1 MPLTMVRQVVYNNIQ
16 SHNTRKRRCM
26 TADIAIVLGILIVS
40 LILFISEVIR
50 MDVVA
55 LLVLGALAVSN
66 QVDAN
71 QAFAG
76 FSNSAVITVWAMFI
90 LSEGL
95 TRTGI
100 ANIIGQQVMRVGGSR
115 EMPMIFV
122 IMVTGAVLS
131 AFMNN
136 IGVAALMLPVVV
148 EVARRTG
155 IAASRLLMPLAY
167 STLLGGLMTLIG
179 TPPNLLISES
189 MVLGGHQPFSLFD
202 FTPLG
207 GGVMIVGVLFVVLV
221 GRFLL
226 PNIST
231 KHDRHVSQRSLRSRY
246 KLQERTFMMRVPR
259 GSILVGKTLAESRI
273 GASTGLIILSLLRNG
288 RSETLPGRQTVL
300 QGGDGLLVQG
310 RIDQFRELRRW
321 SDLVIEREAPV
332 LKSMVAS
339 KVVYASVTITD
350 GSPVVSEL
358 IRHAAFRTRF
368 DVAVVGIMRKHGYRL
383 TNLAYVPIKS
393 GDRILVQGEVES
405 VSHLEKFS
413 DFEDIEILTQERL
426 AETYHTEERL
436 FVVRLPKF
444 SDLVEETL
452 KKSRLA
458 DVFDFRVLAV
468 FRDGKLTVMP
478 RGGEVLL
485 GGDLLLIEG
494 QQSDL
499 DVLRGLQELEIDSK
513 VPANLGT
520 FESERLTLMDATLD
534 PRSAL
539 AGVTVGELNF
549 RERYGIE
556 LAGIWREGET
566 LGTEISNERLQIG
579 DALLLLGPR
588 ERLQLLAK
596 DSDFLILTPL
606 GQEPPDTRR
615 APLAALIMAA
625 VIGFVMAGKAPI
637 SVAAVIGGTV
647 MVLTGCLKMEQ
658 AYRAIDW
665 RAIFLIAGMLP
676 LGTAMQDSGAATYL
690 AGQMMHLLGDAGP
703 WPVIMG
709 LYVLTAMATMII
721 PTAALVVL
729 MSPIV
734 LSTMTDMGLQP
745 ETAMMAVAMAAS
757 ASFTSPIS
765 HPANIMVMGP
775 GGYRF
780 VDYLKVGVPLTIVVF
795 VTVMILL
802 PILWPLAP
810 AG

>member
-1 MPLTMVRQVVYNNIQ
+1 
-16 SHNTRKRRCM
+16 M
-26 TADIAIVLGILIVS
+26 TFEIALVLGILAIS
-40 LILFISEVIR
+40 LVLFISEVIR

-55 LLVLGALAVSN
+55 LLVLGALAITGL
-66 QVDAN
+66 VDSN

-100 ANIIGQQVMRVGGSR
+100 ADIIGRQVMRLAGRR
-115 EMPMIFV
+115 EVAMITV
-122 IMVTGAVLS
+122 IMITGAVLS

-148 EVARRTG
+148 EVARRTR
-155 IAASRLLMPLAY
+155 IPASRLLMPLAY

-189 MVLGGHQPFSLFD
+189 MVLNGYEPFGLFD

-207 GGVMIVGVLFVVLV
+207 GAVMVIGVTFVALA
-221 GRFLL
+221 GRFML
-226 PNIST
+226 PKQRASRGD
-231 KHDRHVSQRSLRSRY
+231 KHVSQRSLRSRY
-246 KLQERTFMMRVPR
+246 KLQERTFMLRVPTD
-259 GSILVGKTLAESRI
+259 SVLVGKTLVESRI
-273 GASTGLIILSLLRNG
+273 GASTGLIILSLFRAG

-300 QGGDGLLVQG
+300 RAGDGLLVQG
-310 RIDQFRELRRW
+310 RVDQFRELRRW

-339 KVVYASVTITD
+339 KVVYAAVTIAD
-350 GSPVVSEL
+350 SSPVVSEL
-358 IRHAAFRTRF
+358 VRHAAFRTRF
-368 DVAVVGIMRKHGYRL
+368 DVAVVGIMRRGSYRL
-383 TNLAYVPIKS
+383 TNLAYVPIKA
-393 GDRILVQGEVES
+393 GDQVLVQGEVDAIAQ
-405 VSHLEKFS
+405 LEKFS
-413 DFEDIEILTQERL
+413 DFSEVDVYTKEKL
-426 AETYHTEERL
+426 AEEYRSDERM
-436 FVVRLPKF
+436 FVVRLPKH
-444 SDLVEETL
+444 SGLVEETL
-452 KKSRLA
+452 AKSRLA

-468 FRDGKLTVMP
+468 FRDGELKVMP
-478 RGGEVLL
+478 RGDEVLL

-494 QQSDL
+494 LHSDL
-499 DVLRGLQELEIDSK
+499 DVLRGLQELEIDTK
-513 VPANLGT
+513 VPANVT
-520 FESERLTLMDATLD
+520 PFESERLTLMDATLD
-534 PRSAL
+534 PRSSL
-539 AGVTVGELNF
+539 AGMTVGELNF

-556 LAGIWREGET
+556 LAGIWREGAT
-566 LGTEISNERLQIG
+566 VGAGLADERLQVG

-588 ERLQLLAK
+588 ERLQLLAT

-615 APLAALIMAA
+615 APLAAAIMLA
-625 VIGFVMAGKAPI
+625 VILTVMAGYLPI
-637 SVAAVIGGTV
+637 SVAAVIGGTI
-647 MVLTGCLKMEQ
+647 MVLTGCLNMEQ

-676 LGTAMQDSGAATYL
+676 LGTAMQQTGAAEFL
-690 AGQMMHLLGDAGP
+690 ANQVMELLGDAGP

-709 LYVLTAMATMII
+709 LYILTAMATMII

-729 MSPIV
+729 MAPIV
-734 LSTMTDMGLQP
+734 LSAMGDLGVAP
-745 ETAMMAVAMAAS
+745 EPAMMAVAMAAS

-765 HPANIMVMGP
+765 HPANILVMGP

-795 VTVMILL
+795 ITVMVLL
-802 PILWPLAP
+802 PILWPLVP
-810 AG
+810 V

>member
-1 MPLTMVRQVVYNNIQ
+1 
-16 SHNTRKRRCM
+16 M
-26 TADIAIVLGILIVS
+26 TPEIAFVLGILVVS

-50 MDVVA
+50 MDLVA
-55 LLVLGALAVSN
+55 LLVLGALAVRGL
-66 QVDAN
+66 VDAD

-76 FSNSAVITVWAMFI
+76 FSNTAVITVWAMFI
-90 LSEGL
+90 VGEGL

-100 ANIIGQQVMRVGGSR
+100 ADIIGRQVMRIGGRR
-115 EMPMIFV
+115 EVTMIFV

-148 EVARRTG
+148 EVARRTR
-155 IAASRLLMPLAY
+155 IPASRLLMPLAY

-189 MVLGGHQPFSLFD
+189 LAQGGYAPFKLFD

-207 GGVMIVGVLFVVLV
+207 ASVMIVGVLFVALF

-226 PNIST
+226 PKRRSERG
-231 KHDRHVSQRSLRSRY
+231 RHVSQRSLRARY
-246 KLQERTFMMRVPR
+246 KLHEHTFMLRVPR
-259 GSILVGKTLAESRI
+259 DSVLVGKTLTESRI
-273 GASTGLIILSLLRNG
+273 GTSTDLIILALVREG
-288 RSETLPGRQTVL
+288 RSETLPSRQTVL
-300 QGGDGLLVQG
+300 RGGDGVLVQG
-310 RIDQFRELRRW
+310 RLDQFRELRRW

-332 LKSMVAS
+332 LKSMVAA
-339 KVVYASVTITD
+339 KIAYAEVTIADT
-350 GSPVVSEL
+350 SSLVAEL
-358 IRHAAFRTRF
+358 VRHAAFRTRF
-368 DVAVVGIMRKHGYRL
+368 NVAVVGLRRGDRYRL
-383 TNLAYVPIKS
+383 TNLTYVPLKK
-393 GDRILVQGEVES
+393 GEQVLVQGEVEAIEQ
-405 VSHLEKFS
+405 LEKFS
-413 DFEDIEILTQERL
+413 DFAAVETLEPERL
-426 AETYHTEERL
+426 DEKYHTNERL
-436 FVVRLPKF
+436 FVVRLPKG
-444 SDLVEETL
+444 SDLVGATL
-452 KKSRLA
+452 SKSRLA
-458 DVFDFRVLAV
+458 DVFDFRVVAI
-468 FRDGKLTVMP
+468 FREGTLHVMP
-478 RGGEVLL
+478 RGDEELD

-494 QQSDL
+494 QLADL
-499 DVLRGLQELEIDSK
+499 EVLRGLQELVIETS
-513 VPANLGT
+513 VPANLGA

-534 PRSAL
+534 PRSRL
-539 AGVTVGELNF
+539 AGRTVGELNF

-556 LAGIWREGET
+556 LAGIWREGQT
-566 LGTEISNERLQIG
+566 FGTELAEERLQVG
-579 DALLLLGPR
+579 DALLMLGPR
-588 ERLQLLAK
+588 DRLQLLAS

-615 APLAALIMAA
+615 APLAAAIMLSVVLA
-625 VIGFVMAGKAPI
+625 VMFGYAPI
-637 SVAAVIGGTV
+637 SVAAVVGGSI
-647 MVLTGCLKMEQ
+647 MVLTGCLNMEQ

-676 LGTAMQDSGAATYL
+676 LGTAMQDTGAAAYL
-690 AGQMMHLLGDAGP
+690 ANQVMALLGDAGP

-734 LSTMTDMGLQP
+734 LSAMADMGLQP

-765 HPANIMVMGP
+765 HPANILVMGP

-795 VTVMILL
+795 IAVMVLL
-802 PILWPLAP
+802 PILWPLQAV
-810 AG
+810 

>member
-1 MPLTMVRQVVYNNIQ
+1 
-16 SHNTRKRRCM
+16 M
-26 TADIAIVLGILIVS
+26 TLEIALVLGILAIS
-40 LILFISEVIR
+40 LVLFISEVIR
-50 MDVVA
+50 MDLVA
-55 LLVLGALAVSN
+55 LLVLGALAVTGL
-66 QVDAN
+66 VDST

-100 ANIIGQQVMRVGGSR
+100 ADIIGRQVMRLAGRR
-115 EMPMIFV
+115 EIAMIIV
-122 IMVTGAVLS
+122 IMITGAVLS

-148 EVARRTG
+148 EVARRTR

-179 TPPNLLISES
+179 TPPNLLVSES
-189 MVLGGHQPFSLFD
+189 LVLNGYEPFALFD

-207 GGVMIVGVLFVVLV
+207 GAVMVIGVTFVALF

-226 PNIST
+226 P
-231 KHDRHVSQRSLRSRY
+231 KKRAERDRHVSQRSLRSRY
-246 KLQERTFMMRVPR
+246 KLQERTFMMRVPND
-259 GSILVGKTLAESRI
+259 SILVGKTLAESRI
-273 GASTGLIILSLLRNG
+273 GASTGLIILSLLRDG
-288 RSETLPGRQTVL
+288 RSETLPGRQTVIR
-300 QGGDGLLVQG
+300 GGDGILVQG
-310 RIDQFRELRRW
+310 RLDQFRELRRW

-339 KVVYASVTITD
+339 KVSYASVTIAE

-358 IRHAAFRTRF
+358 VRHAAFRTRF
-368 DVAVVGIMRKHGYRL
+368 DVAVVGVMRREAYRL
-383 TNLAYVPIKS
+383 TNLAYVPIRAN
-393 GDRILVQGEVES
+393 DRVLVQGEAES
-405 VSHLEKFS
+405 IAQLEKFS
-413 DFEDIEILTQERL
+413 DFSEVEIFTPEQL
-426 AETYHTEERL
+426 AEKYHADERM
-436 FVVRLPKF
+436 FVVRLPKH
-444 SDLVEETL
+444 SGLAEETL
-452 KKSRLA
+452 QKSRLA

-468 FRDGKLTVMP
+468 FRDGELKVMP
-478 RGGEVLL
+478 RGDEVLT

-494 QQSDL
+494 QHSDL
-499 DVLRGLQELEIDSK
+499 DVLRGLQELEIDTRI
-513 VPANLGT
+513 PANVT
-520 FESERLTLMDATLD
+520 AFESERLTLMDATLD
-534 PRSAL
+534 PRSTL
-539 AGVTVGELNF
+539 DGRTVGELNF

-566 LGTEISNERLQIG
+566 VGTELANERLQVG

-588 ERLQLLAK
+588 DRLQLLSS

-606 GQEPPDTRR
+606 GQDPPDTRR
-615 APLAALIMAA
+615 APLAAAIMLGVVLA
-625 VIGFVMAGKAPI
+625 VMLGYAPI
-637 SVAAVIGGTV
+637 SISAVIGGTI
-647 MVLTGCLKMEQ
+647 MVLTGCLNMEQ

-676 LGTAMQDSGAATYL
+676 LGTAMQDTGAATYL
-690 AGQMMHLLGDAGP
+690 ADQVMGLLGDAGP

-709 LYVLTAMATMII
+709 LYILTAMATMII

-734 LSTMTDMGLQP
+734 LSAMSDMGLAP

-765 HPANIMVMGP
+765 HPANILVMGP

-795 VTVMILL
+795 ITVMVLL
-802 PILWPLAP
+802 PILWPLVP
-810 AG
+810 A